1 MKKILTL
8 LPLAWCFVTNLNAQT
23 YSFADRYGFEADN
36 KPTSVMLQRNATH
49 SLSDTSGDYSDYGG
63 KVGFGIS
70 ILNGFGLPV
79 RYYFNPKNVIE
90 GGIYLGGVA
99 IQKEDINGDL
109 ESIDYKA
116 NFMVGAGYT
125 YFGSRFLKE
134 KKKINKVR
142 AHGIAVRGNYLFGD
156 FNTAFTSL
164 GWAMETFKENRRNN
178 SFIFEL
184 GLQAAFP
191 DFVYE
196 GKVYSDVVP
205 GVYLRCHWNFFLK

>member
-1 MKKILTL
+1 MKKILTFL
-8 LPLAWCFVTNLNAQT
+8 LLAWYFITNLNAQT
-23 YSFADRYGFEADN
+23 YSSAGEYKIESGN
-36 KPTSVMLQRNATH
+36 KQISVMLQKNSARFSA
-49 SLSDTSGDYSDYGG
+49 DTAGDFSDYGG

-90 GGIYLGGVA
+90 GGVYLGGVV
-99 IQKEDINGDL
+99 IQKEDLNGDL
-109 ESIDYKA
+109 ESIEYKA
-116 NFMVGAGYT
+116 NFMVGVGYS
-125 YFGSRFLKE
+125 YFGNRFLKE
-134 KKKINKVR
+134 KKSRNKVR
-142 AHGIAVRGNYLFGD
+142 AHGIAVRANYLLGD

-196 GKVYSDVVP
+196 GVEYSDVIP
-205 GVYLRCHWNFFLK
+205 GIYLRCHWNFFLN